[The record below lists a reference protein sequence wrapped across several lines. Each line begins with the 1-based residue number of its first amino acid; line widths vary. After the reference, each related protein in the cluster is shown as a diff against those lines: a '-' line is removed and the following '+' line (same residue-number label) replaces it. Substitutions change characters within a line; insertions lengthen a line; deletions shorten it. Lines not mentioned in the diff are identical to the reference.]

1 MHKVIHCVI
10 SCNKDQNNTN
20 DDIRVL
26 AEQTV
31 KYTYDTAIKEVRKL
45 FMY

>member
-10 SCNKDQNNTN
+10 SCNEDQNNTN